1 MPQVAVFSSSDE
13 TSDTLDSTS
22 PEVYPSVQAFPAPPR
37 RPPTGAGAG
46 IDT

>member
-22 PEVYPSVQAFPAPPR
+22 PEVYPSVQAFPDPPLVLLLVLVLV
-37 RPPTGAGAG
+37 
-46 IDT
+46 